1 MSFAL
6 PIIDESTG
14 GGFDDWRWQL
24 RHRITGKDEIA
35 ALMPLT
41 DEESVGLEAA
51 PGRFRVAVT
60 PYYFSLIDRDNPA
73 CPVRMQVIPRA
84 RELVNEP
91 GDLVD
96 PLGEDSHSPA
106 TGIFHRYPD
115 RCLLLALDRCAIY
128 CRHCN
133 RRRLV
138 GREESPISRGD
149 LDGALD
155 YIRRTPAIRDVL
167 ISGGDPL
174 TLSTARL
181 EEIIK
186 ALRAIPH
193 VEIVRIGT
201 RVPVVLPMRIDD
213 ELCAMLKKYHP
224 LYINTHFNHPK
235 ELTPLARA
243 ACEKLADAG
252 IPLGN
257 QTVLLRGVNSSV
269 RVLRKLFTELLRCRV
284 RPYYLFQG
292 DVAAGTSHL
301 RTSVETGI
309 ALMQELRGHISG
321 LAIPHLVIDTPG
333 GMGKVSIGPDYVVA
347 RGPDK
352 WTLRNYEGKLVDYP
366 QPADKDAT
374 CAYDEVY
381 FASCGDPW
389 RVPVPP
395 RDGLR
400 RAKSSAPPTRHGDLP
415 STTRNL
421 STLRDVAKRARVSP
435 MTVSRVANGASG
447 VRPETRRRVEK
458 AIADLGFIPNSVA
471 RGLKSSKT
479 GSLGLIVPDIVNP
492 FFAVVVRGAETV
504 ARRAGYRAPALHQR
518 ERSGA
523 RAAIRRGHDL
533 APGRGALDRAGGRSL
548 AGEHPAARAAK
559 FPFVL
564 MDRGVQGLDCDLV
577 QGDNLAGARRL
588 VRHLISI
595 GHRRI
600 AAIIEPDNVSTARER
615 LAGVSRGAGVGGDR
629 LRSGAGRR
637 DFGRS
642 ERRLLGD
649 APDPQPAPAAD
660 GDPGD
665 QQHDRARRDAGGA
678 RARASTCRPTS
689 RWSASTTSSTW
700 PCSRR
705 S

>member
-1 MSFAL
+1 MTFAL
-6 PIIDESTG
+6 PIVDQPGPPPAGEAPQSGSSTEA
-14 GGFDDWRWQL
+14 FDDWRWQL
-24 RHRITGKDEIA
+24 RHRISSKEEIA
-35 ALMPLT
+35 SRLPLT
-41 DEESVGLEAA
+41 AEEAAGLDAA
-51 PGRFRVAVT
+51 PGHFRVAIT
-60 PYYFSLIDRDNPA
+60 PYYFSLIDRDHPS
-73 CPVRMQVIPRA
+73 CPVRIQVIPRA
-84 RELVNEP
+84 RELETAP

-138 GREESPISRGD
+138 GQEESPISRED
-149 LDGALD
+149 LARALD

-181 EEIIK
+181 EEIIA

-224 LYINTHFNHPK
+224 LYVNTHFNHPK
-235 ELTPLARA
+235 ELTPRARA

-252 IPLGN
+252 IPIGN

-301 RTSVETGI
+301 RTSVETGV

-381 FASCGDPW
+381 F
-389 RVPVPP
+389 
-395 RDGLR
+395 
-400 RAKSSAPPTRHGDLP
+400 
-415 STTRNL
+415 
-421 STLRDVAKRARVSP
+421 
-435 MTVSRVANGASG
+435 SG
-447 VRPETRRRVEK
+447 
-458 AIADLGFIPNSVA
+458 G
-471 RGLKSSKT
+471 
-479 GSLGLIVPDIVNP
+479 
-492 FFAVVVRGAETV
+492 
-504 ARRAGYRAPALHQR
+504 
-518 ERSGA
+518 
-523 RAAIRRGHDL
+523 
-533 APGRGALDRAGGRSL
+533 
-548 AGEHPAARAAK
+548 
-559 FPFVL
+559 
-564 MDRGVQGLDCDLV
+564 
-577 QGDNLAGARRL
+577 
-588 VRHLISI
+588 
-595 GHRRI
+595 
-600 AAIIEPDNVSTARER
+600 
-615 LAGVSRGAGVGGDR
+615 
-629 LRSGAGRR
+629 
-637 DFGRS
+637 
-642 ERRLLGD
+642 
-649 APDPQPAPAAD
+649 
-660 GDPGD
+660 
-665 QQHDRARRDAGGA
+665 
-678 RARASTCRPTS
+678 
-689 RWSASTTSSTW
+689 
-700 PCSRR
+700 
-705 S
+705 